1 MRRSPQLE
9 RSLSL
14 EAALCVRVNQW
25 CLRQS
30 TRIFFSVISR
40 LGDGVIWYALMAS
53 LVLVDGL
60 HGLAVSAQI
69 AGTGVIG
76 LTLYRLLKRWTR
88 RPRPFASH
96 GRIQAWVAPL
106 DEYSFPSGHTLHAV
120 AFTVVALAYYPILG
134 WVLIPLTTSIAIS
147 RVVLG
152 LHYPSDVLAATAIG
166 AALGG
171 LSLWLGTGAALMAH
185 LAL

>member
-1 MRRSPQLE
+1 MRPSPQLE

-14 EAALCVRVNQW
+14 EAAFCVRVNQW
-25 CLRQS
+25 CLRPS

-40 LGDGVIWYALMAS
+40 LGDGAVWYALMAL
-53 LVLVDGL
+53 LVLADGM
-60 HGLAVSAQI
+60 HGMAVSAQI
-69 AGTGVIG
+69 AATGVVG

-106 DEYSFPSGHTLHAV
+106 DEFSFPSGHTLHAV
-120 AFTVVALAYYPILG
+120 AFTVVALGYYPVLG
-134 WVLIPLTTSIAIS
+134 WVLLPLTMSIAIS

-152 LHYPSDVLAATAIG
+152 LHYPSDVIAATLIG

-171 LSLWLGTGAALMAH
+171 LSLWWGADVG
-185 LAL
+185 LALRLAV